1 MRGLFVDGCSLM
13 VGITS
18 TLNFILTL
26 NHDLNIVEAA
36 ILPLCLYGLGW
47 KATGVSLLRLGVE
60 H

>member
-1 MRGLFVDGCSLM
+1 M